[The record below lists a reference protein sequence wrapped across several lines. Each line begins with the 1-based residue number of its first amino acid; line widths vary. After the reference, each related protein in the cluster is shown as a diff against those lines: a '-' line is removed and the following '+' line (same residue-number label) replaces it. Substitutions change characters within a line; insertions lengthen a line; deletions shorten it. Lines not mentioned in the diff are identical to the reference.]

1 VSTEEQIVIDA
12 HVRMPAWEAVWPELT
27 TALGETGV
35 ERAVLIHPKASR
47 VEAEVALRHAD
58 ATETVGAAAV
68 WVDVAAPEV
77 TDVLDSLGG
86 SPSFRGVALP
96 VHAEADNHWLVSD
109 DVVRGLRAVAERG
122 LTLDV
127 EVEPRQLPS
136 VERLAELVPKLGIA
150 VAHIGSPFIARSERE
165 PWGVYMLNVAP
176 HRNVRLKLSG
186 LVSLDTEQA
195 SVAHQRLFVDSAV
208 RLFGYE
214 RLMFGSDW
222 PAHVAR
228 ASYADVLAMTL
239 EAAGPMTSSQR
250 EQLLSATARDFYR
263 IS

>member
-1 VSTEEQIVIDA
+1 MVIDA
-12 HVRMPAWEAVWPELT
+12 HVRMPMGDGSWEELT
-27 TALGETGV
+27 TALEAAGV
-35 ERAVLIHPKASR
+35 ARAVLVHPSADHAEAKA
-47 VEAEVALRHAD
+47 ALAHAD
-58 ATETVGAAAV
+58 AADAVAAAVV
-68 WVDVAAPEV
+68 WVDVAATDV
-77 TDVLDSLGG
+77 TDVLDELGG
-86 SPSFRGVALP
+86 SPLFKGVALP
-96 VHAEADNHWLVSD
+96 VHVEADNHWLVSD
-109 DVVRGLRAVAERG
+109 DVVRGLRAVAARG

-136 VERLAELVPKLGIA
+136 VERLAELVPELGIA
-150 VAHIGSPFIARSERE
+150 VAHIGSPFIARSQRE

-176 HRNVRLKLSG
+176 YRNVRLKLSG
-186 LVSLDTEQA
+186 LVSLDTEPA

-208 RLFGYE
+208 RLFAHE

-222 PAHVAR
+222 PAHVSR
-228 ASYADVLAMTL
+228 AGYAEVLATTL

>member
-1 VSTEEQIVIDA
+1 
-12 HVRMPAWEAVWPELT
+12 MPAEGASWDELT
-27 TALGETGV
+27 TAQGAAGV
-35 ERAVLIHPKASR
+35 ERAVLVQPTAN
-47 VEAEVALRHAD
+47 HAD
-58 ATETVGAAAV
+58 AKAALAYAESADVVGAAVV
-68 WVDVAAPEV
+68 WVDVAANDV
-77 TDVLDSLGG
+77 TDVLDELGA
-86 SPSFRGVALP
+86 SPLFKGVALP
-96 VHAEADNHWLVSD
+96 VHGEADNHWLVSD

-122 LTLDV
+122 LTVDV

-136 VERLAELVPKLGIA
+136 VERLAELVPELGIV

-186 LVSLDTEQA
+186 LVTLDTHPG

-222 PAHVAR
+222 PAHVSR
-228 ASYADVLAMTL
+228 ATYAEVLAMTL
-239 EAAGPMTSSQR
+239 EAAGPTTSGQR
-250 EQLLSATARDFYR
+250 EQLLRGTAREFYR
-263 IS
+263 IA